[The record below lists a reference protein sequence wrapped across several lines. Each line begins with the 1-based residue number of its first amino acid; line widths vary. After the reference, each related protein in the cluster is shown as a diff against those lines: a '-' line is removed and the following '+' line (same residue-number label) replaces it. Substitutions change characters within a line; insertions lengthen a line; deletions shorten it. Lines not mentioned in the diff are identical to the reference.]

1 MKLLDY
7 RAAEVVEALTASTL
21 GKTGKPRLRAIAET
35 LGISERSVYK
45 ILARVRTLGFRF
57 GFTINLNKLGLSLV
71 ISKNKIENYYLVTRY
86 ISVDGETLHMTLVE
100 EADARSHIA
109 GKGDIRMGRLVVGS
123 MPALATLRFLYGE
136 PPLEIDPE
144 LWKRMLSLAKEGLS
158 REPPPSL
165 WGRRY
170 SVDRETK
177 KVLAYMMVTDSLTS
191 IASAAKIVGANP
203 SKLQRKIRSLW
214 RRGAIGGY
222 TVREA
227 PYMPGRGVIVK
238 ADYPD
243 PVRLAFAIAR
253 IPPVAESILA
263 RDNYGGET
271 LIVRLEGLDEV
282 LASTLKLLS
291 ELGAQVEIIFHYF
304 RKKTGLGGR
313 GIQQEGT
320 WEK

>member
-7 RAAEVVEALTASTL
+7 RAAEVVEVLTASTL
-21 GKTGKPRLRAIAET
+21 GKTGKPRLREIAET

-45 ILARVRTLGFRF
+45 ILARVRALGFQF
-57 GFTINLNKLGLSLV
+57 GFTINLSKLGLSLV
-71 ISKNKIENYYLVTRY
+71 ISKSKIDEYYLLTQY
-86 ISVDGETLHMTLVE
+86 ISVDGAALYMTLVE
-100 EADARSHIA
+100 EANARSHIA
-109 GKGDIRMGRLVVGS
+109 EKGDTRMGRLVIGS

-136 PPLEIDPE
+136 PPLGIDPE

-158 REPPPSL
+158 REPPSTL

-177 KVLAYMMVTDSLTS
+177 EALAYMMATDSLSS
-191 IASAAKIVGANP
+191 IASVAKNVGASS

-227 PYMPGRGVIVK
+227 PYMPGRGVIIRV
-238 ADYPD
+238 DYPD
-243 PVRLAFAIAR
+243 PARLAFAIAR

-263 RDNYGGET
+263 RDNYGGEM
-271 LIVRLEGLDEV
+271 LIVRLEGHDEV
-282 LASTLKLLS
+282 LASTLKILS
-291 ELGAQVEIIFHYF
+291 ELGARAEIVFHYF
-304 RKKTGLGGR
+304 RKKTGLAGQ
-313 GIQQEGT
+313 GIRRKGAQE
-320 WEK
+320 K